1 MVAYV
6 FISIKAY
13 MIYPHSLVR
22 KIELEIHQK
31 KKKKKIELE
40 RLIRLNGNR

>member
-31 KKKKKIELE
+31 KKK
-40 RLIRLNGNR
+40 NRTRKAHKAEWE

>member
-31 KKKKKIELE
+31 KK
-40 RLIRLNGNR
+40 NRTRKAHKAEWE